1 MQKTTNKKDKDL
13 NLFINWLNQ
22 NGAEF
27 SDIYFQ
33 TYKKNE
39 RGVHTK
45 HKVSSNKQVIKI
57 PRKFKSTVQD
67 KMSYEDFVCKNI
79 FFNIK

>member
-57 PRKFKSTVQD
+57 GAFEP
-67 KMSYEDFVCKNI
+67 
-79 FFNIK
+79 

>member
-27 SDIYFQ
+27 SNYEKLTMKSLECRPKRFGVMKLKNAM
-33 TYKKNE
+33 YWPLKK
-39 RGVHTK
+39 
-45 HKVSSNKQVIKI
+45 QI
-57 PRKFKSTVQD
+57 
-67 KMSYEDFVCKNI
+67 
-79 FFNIK
+79 